1 MRDPHQDFFDRLAQE
16 WDLSFT
22 AEDLERLSHLVD
34 SLGVSEGMDIID
46 LGCGTGVLFDLLRRR
61 VGPEG
66 SVTGVDYSIE
76 MVRVAHRNFPFDNV
90 NVVEADA
97 TNLPFKDSAFDMAVS
112 FSAFPH
118 FSDKQRVLQ
127 EVNRVL
133 KSGAMFYIIHLQS
146 SKDLA
151 SLHKRIGGP
160 VMHDRLPSTEELHEM
175 FSASNFTDINIED
188 HPGLFLASAVN
199 VK

>member
-1 MRDPHQDFFDRLAQE
+1 MRDSHKDFFDRLAEE
-16 WDLSFT
+16 WDLNFT

-61 VGPEG
+61 VGPDG

-90 NVVEADA
+90 NVV
-97 TNLPFKDSAFDMAVS
+97 DMAVS

-118 FSDKQRVLQ
+118 FSDKQRVLK

-151 SLHKRIGGP
+151 SMHKRIGGP
-160 VMHDRLPSTEELHEM
+160 VEHDHLPTPEELRQM
-175 FSASNFTDINIED
+175 FSASSFTDVNIED

-199 VK
+199 TK